1 MKKSIDSN
9 AITAKMY
16 LEQAEVAMDN
26 ILDLMYEELR
36 VAEAKGDNEEVSFIK
51 EHISKIQNSK
61 IRIDSIGDYMS
72 NLVGL
77 SWEVY
82 KGEIYKKK
90 KDE

>member
-51 EHISKIQNSK
+51 EHISKIQSSK
-61 IRIDSIGDYMS
+61 IRIDNIGDYIS

-90 KDE
+90 KDD

>member
-26 ILDLMYEELR
+26 IVDLMYEELR
-36 VAEAKGDNEEVSFIK
+36 VAEAKGDNDEVSFIK
-51 EHISKIQNSK
+51 EHLSKIQNSK

-77 SWEVY
+77 SWEIY

>member
-26 ILDLMYEELR
+26 ILDLMYDELR

-51 EHISKIQNSK
+51 EHISKIQNNK

-90 KDE
+90 KDD